1 MFFQTDRPPCQQVQ
15 KYSGNSFWPTT
26 AHFSP
31 SAIAIGFS
39 VNSNSS
45 NRLTLGYSGAGITT
59 DGVTGSATL
68 DSVAMVA
75 DVTNN
80 IFSITSGDAT
90 GLKVQYSGLGAN
102 ASVYYGESSVD
113 RLTFYIDDILSSS
126 NSLISDRLT
135 RLNKDL
141 VSQNTMLSDLDTQY
155 ESIRDRYMVQFTA
168 MEQAVTSLKSTGD
181 YLTNLFKAMNKD
193 D

>member
-1 MFFQTDRPPCQQVQ
+1 MNGNAQTEVITGPAASASVIGLKTFKTISSITPNTNT
-15 KYSGNSFWPTT
+15 SGS
-26 AHFSP
+26 
-31 SAIAIGFS
+31 I
-39 VNSNSS
+39 
-45 NRLTLGYSGAGITT
+45 TLGYTGVGITT

-90 GLKVQYSGLGAN
+90 GLKVQYSGLGQN

>member
-1 MFFQTDRPPCQQVQ
+1 MTD
-15 KYSGNSFWPTT
+15 
-26 AHFSP
+26 
-31 SAIAIGFS
+31 
-39 VNSNSS
+39 
-45 NRLTLGYSGAGITT
+45 
-59 DGVTGSATL
+59 
-68 DSVAMVA
+68 

-80 IFSITSGDAT
+80 IFSVSTGDAA

-126 NSLISDRLT
+126 NSLISDRLS

>member
-1 MFFQTDRPPCQQVQ
+1 
-15 KYSGNSFWPTT
+15 
-26 AHFSP
+26 
-31 SAIAIGFS
+31 
-39 VNSNSS
+39 
-45 NRLTLGYSGAGITT
+45 
-59 DGVTGSATL
+59 
-68 DSVAMVA
+68 MV
-75 DVTNN
+75 
-80 IFSITSGDAT
+80 S
-90 GLKVQYSGLGAN
+90 Y
-102 ASVYYGESSVD
+102 
-113 RLTFYIDDILSSS
+113 DILSSS

-141 VSQNTMLSDLDTQY
+141 VSQNTMLSDLDSQY

>member
-1 MFFQTDRPPCQQVQ
+1 
-15 KYSGNSFWPTT
+15 
-26 AHFSP
+26 
-31 SAIAIGFS
+31 
-39 VNSNSS
+39 
-45 NRLTLGYSGAGITT
+45 
-59 DGVTGSATL
+59 
-68 DSVAMVA
+68 MVLQWL

-80 IFSITSGDAT
+80 IFSVSTGDAA

-126 NSLISDRLT
+126 NSLISDRLS

-155 ESIRDRYMVQFTA
+155 EAIRDRYMVQFTA